1 MKRFKSLTLICYEEW
16 RVLRFMVVFAVLLA
30 LPFAAQAVEKSDS
43 LFKGMVYFHKS
54 SAAIERNFSS
64 NRAALDSIGEFLR
77 YAKESGTVDIEVYGS
92 SSPEGKADF
101 NQRLARRRASSLIDV
116 LKQYIDSLTTLRSVE
131 SGIAPDQGRDMWPL
145 QRYASIRMKLSR
157 PVVAATAEVTT
168 VDSIS
173 DSDKKTKAEQ
183 DTVILIDDSSSYT
196 DNSLRGGVLR
206 TSTPDTSRIS
216 WFLSTNLLY
225 DAALVPNIGA
235 GIYLGRHISLFA
247 DWMYAWWSNSE
258 RHRYWRVYGGD
269 IEARYQFG
277 HGCSD
282 SPFAGHYVG
291 VYGSLVTYDF
301 QFGNRK
307 GVIGDKF
314 NYAVGFSYGYSLPVN
329 RRLNINFSLGIGYMW
344 GKYKKHHPVDEC
356 DVWISDHKRKW
367 FGPTRL
373 EIGLVWLLG
382 RGNINSGKDG
392 VR

>member
-1 MKRFKSLTLICYEEW
+1 MA
-16 RVLRFMVVFAVLLA
+16 VFAVLLA
-30 LPFAAQAVEKSDS
+30 LPFGAQAEEKSDS
-43 LFKGMVYFHKS
+43 LFRGIVYFHKS
-54 SAAIERNFSS
+54 SAAVERNYSS
-64 NRAALDSIGEFLR
+64 NRAALDSIVEFLR
-77 YAKESGTVDIEVYGS
+77 SARGMAPVNVEVYGS
-92 SSPEGKADF
+92 SSPEGKAGF
-101 NQRLARRRASSLIDV
+101 NRRLARRRATV
-116 LKQYIDSLTTLRSVE
+116 LLDCLSEYLDSLVTVRSVE
-131 SGIAPDQGRDMWPL
+131 SGIAPNLGRTRWPR
-145 QRYASIRMKLSR
+145 QRYASITISYPR
-157 PVVAATAEVTT
+157 PVVAVVAEVATADSVT
-168 VDSIS
+168 DA
-173 DSDKKTKAEQ
+173 DREPAAES
-183 DTVILIDDSSSYT
+183 DTVIVVDDSSVYE
-196 DNSLRGGVLR
+196 DNSLIEWVLPAM
-206 TSTPDTSRIS
+206 TPAASGIS

-235 GIYLGRHISLFA
+235 GVYLGRHISLFA
-247 DWMYAWWSNSE
+247 DWMYAWWSNSG

-269 IEARYQFG
+269 IEARWQLG
-277 HGCSD
+277 HGRSD

-314 NYAVGFSYGYSLPVN
+314 NYAVGVSYGYSLPVA

-373 EIGLVWLLG
+373 EVGLVWLLG
-382 RGNINSGKDG
+382 RGNINSGKGG

>member
-16 RVLRFMVVFAVLLA
+16 RVLRFMVIFAVLLA
-30 LPFAAQAVEKSDS
+30 LPFTVRAVEKSDS

-183 DTVILIDDSSSYT
+183 DTVILIDDPSLYT
-196 DNSLRGGVLR
+196 DNSLRGG
-206 TSTPDTSRIS
+206 
-216 WFLSTNLLY
+216 
-225 DAALVPNIGA
+225 
-235 GIYLGRHISLFA
+235 GITHI
-247 DWMYAWWSNSE
+247 DP
-258 RHRYWRVYGGD
+258 
-269 IEARYQFG
+269 G
-277 HGCSD
+277 H
-282 SPFAGHYVG
+282 
-291 VYGSLVTYDF
+291 
-301 QFGNRK
+301 
-307 GVIGDKF
+307 
-314 NYAVGFSYGYSLPVN
+314 LPHFMV
-329 RRLNINFSLGIGYMW
+329 S
-344 GKYKKHHPVDEC
+344 
-356 DVWISDHKRKW
+356 
-367 FGPTRL
+367 
-373 EIGLVWLLG
+373 
-382 RGNINSGKDG
+382 
-392 VR
+392 